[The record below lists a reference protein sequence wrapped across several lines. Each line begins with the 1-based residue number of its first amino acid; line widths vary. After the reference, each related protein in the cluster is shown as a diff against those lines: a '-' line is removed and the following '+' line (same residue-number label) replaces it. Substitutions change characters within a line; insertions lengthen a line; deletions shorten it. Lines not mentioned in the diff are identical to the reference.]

1 MGLVRWIFCVLLCVL
16 FCWVSPFAQSPAAV
30 PVKLL
35 DHLTGSWVLQGT
47 IAGKLT
53 THDVQATWVL
63 NREYVQLHEISR
75 EKNDSGGAAYE
86 AIVYIS
92 WDVKSQQYTC
102 LWLDS
107 TAGGGLS
114 AEGIAR
120 ANLAGDSIPL
130 IFTIS
135 PSDQIRTTFSY
146 DKTADKWQWLIDDVE
161 SGQPHRFAN
170 VTLTRAKHA

>member
-1 MGLVRWIFCVLLCVL
+1 MGVVRRSFCVLSCILLVSLC
-16 FCWVSPFAQSPAAV
+16 PTAQDRAPA

-35 DHLTGSWVLQGT
+35 DHLTGNWVLQGT
-47 IAGKLT
+47 IAGKQT
-53 THDVQATWVL
+53 THDVEATWVL

-75 EKNDSGGAAYE
+75 EKNGDGGAAYE

-92 WDVKSQQYTC
+92 WDAKAQQYTC

-120 ANLAGDSIPL
+120 ASLAGDSIPF
-130 IFTIS
+130 IFTLS
-135 PSDQIRTTFSY
+135 PSDQIHTTFHY
-146 DKTADKWQWLIDDVE
+146 DKTSDTWQWVIDNVE
-161 SGQPHRFAN
+161 NGRAQRFAN
-170 VTLTRAKHA
+170 VTLTRAKRG